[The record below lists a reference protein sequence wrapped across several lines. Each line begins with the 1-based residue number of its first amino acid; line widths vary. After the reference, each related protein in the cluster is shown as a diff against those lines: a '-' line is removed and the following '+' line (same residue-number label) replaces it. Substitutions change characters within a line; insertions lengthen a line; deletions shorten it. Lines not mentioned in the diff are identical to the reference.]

1 MIDKKYQIFV
11 SSTYSD
17 LVEAREKVIKTILGL
32 INFPIGMEMFSADDD
47 EQWTVIEETIKQ
59 SDYYIVIIGHRY
71 GSEAKD
77 GVSYTEKEYDY
88 AKSLNIPVM
97 AFIRER
103 DVATTPH
110 ERDDDSNKI
119 EKLNRFIDK
128 AKGNKLCDF
137 WSNPD
142 ELTTKVTVAL
152 FKAFQR
158 HPRTGW
164 VRADKAV
171 TPQISA
177 EIVNLSK
184 ENRELRLELEQLRA
198 KLNAKQPVI
207 EVIINDNKPIE
218 ENYIQEIGFTPLK
231 YPQEIQ
237 MDDIPA
243 HLKQFVGEKDVEEYN
258 NSIPTKDEIDK
269 YNREETL
276 YKRAKRTGID
286 LSFIIVN
293 TGSAKAN
300 QVIVELDFPDEVIV
314 VEKQIS
320 EDSKPKMPK
329 LPTNP
334 ITEAELKSQMGNSF
348 MVMSKF
354 AKENYA
360 LMHSLASPSPIISS
374 YLRGLNTQNNPSMWS
389 ALKNNSLT
397 IKITDLLHTRQ
408 REVKEDF
415 LLVPLVKGEFD
426 IKVSVICEEYEE
438 RRNYSIPIKFA

>member
-17 LVEAREKVIKTILGL
+17 LVGAREKVIKTILGL

-177 EIVNLSK
+177 EIANLSK
-184 ENRELRLELEQLRA
+184 DNRELRLELERIRA

-207 EVIINDNKPIE
+207 EVIINDGKSLE

-231 YPQEIQ
+231 YPREIQ
-237 MDDIPA
+237 MDDIPVN
-243 HLKQFVGEKDVEEYN
+243 LKQFVSQKDVEEYN
-258 NSIPTKDEIDK
+258 SSIPTKDEIDK
-269 YNREETL
+269 YNSEETL
-276 YKRAKRTGID
+276 YRRAKRTGID
-286 LSFIIVN
+286 LSFVIAN

-314 VEKQIS
+314 VEKQGL
-320 EDSKPKMPK
+320 EENKPNMPQ

-334 ITEAELKSQMGNSF
+334 IDEAELKSQMGNSSY
-348 MVMSKF
+348 MVMSRL
-354 AKENYA
+354 AKENYTW
-360 LMHSLASPSPIISS
+360 MNSSPSPIISS
-374 YLRGLNTQNNPSMWS
+374 YIRGLNTQNNQNMWS
-389 ALKNNSLT
+389 TLKNNSLT
-397 IKITDLLHTRQ
+397 IKINDLLHTRQ
-408 REVKEDF
+408 REVKEKY
-415 LLVPLVKGEFD
+415 LLVPLVKGVYD
-426 IKVSVICEEYEE
+426 IKVSVICEEYVE
-438 RRNYSIPIKFA
+438 RRNYSIPIKFE